1 MNNSGFVGSAN
12 ASSLTRLRW
21 WKAKLKDE
29 AGVTDG
35 AVGLIPAT
43 YVEEVSVVSHLI
55 MIPADCVASTD

>member
-1 MNNSGFVGSAN
+1 VGRIQVASTRALCTIPALN
-12 ASSLTRLRW
+12 VSSLTLFSW

-43 YVEEVSVVSHLI
+43 YVEEVSVVSH
-55 MIPADCVASTD
+55 SF